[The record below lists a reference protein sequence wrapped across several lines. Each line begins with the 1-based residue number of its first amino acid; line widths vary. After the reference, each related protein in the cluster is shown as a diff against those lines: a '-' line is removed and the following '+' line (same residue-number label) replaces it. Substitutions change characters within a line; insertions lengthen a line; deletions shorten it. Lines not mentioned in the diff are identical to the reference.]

1 MLRACARV
9 CVRVCVCVSMCMC
22 MWVCECV
29 YVCVCVCACLYMC
42 VSGRERTGGRRRG
55 GGGESRKCVCWMWL
69 QHRLVYRHVSV
80 TDMYRHTHTRFYV
93 HICTIYQFRKK
104 QRFVLAGEYTYTHT
118 YTETHTDTHTYVHT
132 HTHMYT
138 TCKRQICPEEAST
151 HAQETK
157 HTQMRPIRNSKDT
170 FSPAKRFQPN
180 SKEVC
185 LDLFK
190 PASVPPKNGE
200 FALETPRTPLFT
212 YS

>member
-138 TCKRQICPEEAST
+138 TSKRVYVQYTNFERSNVSCSQVRIHT
-151 HAQETK
+151 HT
-157 HTQMRPIRNSKDT
+157 HTQRHTQTHTHTYIHIHI
-170 FSPAKRFQPN
+170 
-180 SKEVC
+180 C
-185 LDLFK
+185 
-190 PASVPPKNGE
+190 
-200 FALETPRTPLFT
+200 TPRANGKFVQKRPLHT
-212 YS
+212 HKN